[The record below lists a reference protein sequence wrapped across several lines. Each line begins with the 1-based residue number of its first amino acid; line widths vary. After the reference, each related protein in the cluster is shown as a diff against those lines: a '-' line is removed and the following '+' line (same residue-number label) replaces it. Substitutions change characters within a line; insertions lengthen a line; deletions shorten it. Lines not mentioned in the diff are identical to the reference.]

1 MKAILKWKLDS
12 GQMAEDF
19 DGGGGGDLVRVPPPA
34 APTAAAAASLQPQKV
49 SSGLP
54 SVKRFFRGSLQ
65 DDEYFRPRALSSPPG
80 STSGC
85 GGGGGF
91 GFSASSPFPGQW
103 QAVIGC
109 SIARWVSCS
118 RWLSRHPRRLGCC
131 RYYLVI
137 ARNTLLD
144 TYG

>member
-19 DGGGGGDLVRVPPPA
+19 DGGGGGGDLVRVPPPA
-34 APTAAAAASLQPQKV
+34 VPTAAAAASLQPQKV

-85 GGGGGF
+85 GGGGI
-91 GFSASSPFPGQW
+91 GFSSSPFPGQW

-109 SIARWVSCS
+109 SIAPAGFRVHVGC
-118 RWLSRHPRRLGCC
+118 RGTHVVVLDVVGTIVARTTLS
-131 RYYLVI
+131 
-137 ARNTLLD
+137 D
-144 TYG
+144 TCG